1 MWECVTVLEKE
12 GCLCKIS
19 FPMYTGRQ
27 YTTFQI
33 IFGYFSTHF
42 HCEYIPI
49 YLVIYLSI
57 YLPLCTHART
67 QSDTY
72 VCVHIYIYTYILIR
86 THCTWVLTTQIIWN
100 ADNYEMFNNTCGYM
114 NYTLTIQVLIIAAEQ
129 WWAGVSGTMCNIISF
144 ICVK

>member
-1 MWECVTVLEKE
+1 MTVLEKE
-12 GCLCKIS
+12 GCLCKFHSLCTRDDNIQLFKLS
-19 FPMYTGRQ
+19 LVI
-27 YTTFQI
+27 FQP
-33 IFGYFSTHF
+33 IF
-42 HCEYIPI
+42 IVNI
-49 YLVIYLSI
+49 YPSIWLFIYLSI
-57 YLPLCTHART
+57 YLYVHTRARNHTHM
-67 QSDTY
+67 Y
-72 VCVHIYIYTYILIR
+72 VSIYIYTYILIR